1 MESLHRFFQ
10 AHINEVYLGNS
21 LERWAA
27 SACITLGILI
37 FGLALQGL
45 VVSRLKKRSNLS
57 ARRWQDVALI
67 AFEQTSFFFILI
79 IALHFGAESLELHA
93 KVARFRDYFF
103 FLVLFYQ
110 LGVWLTSAL
119 DFFGNSYIR
128 DTVTKEP
135 ARATTLSAMILLG
148 DIAVWVVMTL
158 LFLANCGA
166 NISALVA
173 GLGVGG
179 VAVAL
184 ALQSIL
190 GDLFASLA
198 IVLDKPFVIGDAIN
212 VNGLA
217 GTVEHIGLKTTRVR
231 SVTGEQLIFSNS
243 DLLKNVVKNYKRM
256 ERRRVTFAFGLEY
269 ETAPE
274 KLNRARELVKR
285 AVEPEKECTF
295 DRCHL
300 ATLAASS
307 LDFEVV
313 YWMETSDYNAYINAH
328 HRILVRML
336 ELFQDEGL
344 EFAYPHTVTM
354 TKEVARAK
362 A

>member
-1 MESLHRFFQ
+1 MDSLHRFFE
-10 AHINEVYLGNS
+10 AHLHESFLGNS
-21 LERWAA
+21 LQAWVA
-27 SACITLGILI
+27 SGCITLAILI
-37 FGLALQGL
+37 FGIALQGL
-45 VVSRLKKRSNLS
+45 VVARLHRRDNLT
-57 ARRWQDVALI
+57 ARRWQDIVLI
-67 AFEQTSFFFILI
+67 AFENTSILFLVV

-93 KVARFRDYFF
+93 KVAKFRDYVFF
-103 FLVLFYQ
+103 FVLFYQ
-110 LGVWLTSAL
+110 LGIWLTSAL
-119 DFFGNSYIR
+119 DFFGQSYIK

-135 ARATTLSAMILLG
+135 ARATTLSAMIVLG
-148 DIAVWVVMTL
+148 DVAVWVIMVL

-212 VNGLA
+212 VSGLS

-231 SVTGEQLIFSNS
+231 SMTGEQLIFSNS
-243 DLLKNVVKNYKRM
+243 DLLKNVVRNYKRM
-256 ERRRVTFAFGLEY
+256 ERRRINFNFGLVY
-269 ETAPE
+269 ETDPA
-274 KLNRARELVKR
+274 KLHRARELVKA
-285 AVEPEKECTF
+285 AVEAQKETVF

-328 HRILVRML
+328 HQILVKML
-336 ELFQDEGL
+336 EAFTKEGL
-344 EFAYPHTVTM
+344 EFAYPTQLSL
-354 TKEVARAK
+354 TKPVAHA
-362 A
+362 